1 MRPLTRLNRNFFRAS
16 ALLTG
21 FAAGLGLL
29 GRGALAI
36 AAAGLAALLALI
48 AVRNLNRNGDR

>member
-16 ALLTG
+16 ALLIG
-21 FAAGLGLL
+21 LAAGLGML
-29 GRGALAI
+29 GRGALAF

-48 AVRNLNRNGDR
+48 AVRNLNRNGDH